1 MGSEGRALVAEL
13 FRFHLV
19 GAGTVIIGTLVFLGL
34 VALDVPYTLALVADY
49 AVGILF
55 SYYMNRTFTFR
66 AEVRSDLKPLSYTVV
81 GYIVSFLLNL
91 ALLAI
96 AVELLALNVAFAQ
109 VVIMLALALLNYV
122 IFKFVVFG
130 PATLERPAADPGS
143 RRAP

>member
-19 GAGTVIIGTLVFLGL
+19 GAGTLIIGTLVFLGL
-34 VALDVPYTLALVADY
+34 VAADVAYTLALVGDY

-66 AEVRSDLKPLSYTVV
+66 AEVRSDLKPLSYTVI
-81 GYIVSFLLNL
+81 GYIASFLLNL

-96 AVELLALNVAFAQ
+96 AVELLALNVVLAQ
-109 VVIMLALALLNYV
+109 VVIMLVLAVLNYAM
-122 IFKFVVFG
+122 FKFVVFR
-130 PATLERPAADPGS
+130 PATLEPPGS
-143 RRAP
+143 RRAR

>member
-34 VALDVPYTLALVADY
+34 VALGVPYTLALVADY

-81 GYIVSFLLNL
+81 GYVVSFLLNL